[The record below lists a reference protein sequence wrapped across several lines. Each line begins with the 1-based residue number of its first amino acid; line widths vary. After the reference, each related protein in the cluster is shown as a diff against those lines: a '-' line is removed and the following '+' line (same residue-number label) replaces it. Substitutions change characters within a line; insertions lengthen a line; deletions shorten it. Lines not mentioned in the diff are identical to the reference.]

1 MSFLTINGVLYHYR
15 ENGNGRP
22 LILLHGFTGS
32 SVNWEGVTAVLSNH
46 FRLITVDLLG
56 HGRTDSPTEPARYH
70 MEKASVDLIALL
82 DKLGVAQTALLG
94 YSMGG
99 RLALYTA
106 VHHPHRISRLILE
119 SASPGLADETERAAR
134 RQRDDAL
141 ADQIERDGISDFV
154 DFWESL
160 GLWESQKRLSE
171 ETRLA
176 LRRQRLQNNPAGLA
190 DSLRGM
196 GSGVQP
202 SLWPQLARLNM
213 PVLLLA
219 GALDEKF
226 VGINR
231 QMAVKIST
239 ARLEIVAGAGHT
251 IHVERPSIFND
262 LLLQFLN
269 PSSRNFGK

>member
-1 MSFLTINGVLYHYR
+1 MPHLTINSCSYHCS

-32 SVNWEGVTAVLSNH
+32 SVNWRRVTAVLSNH
-46 FRLITVDLLG
+46 FRLITIDLLG
-56 HGRTDSPTEPARYH
+56 HGRTDSPNNPARYR
-70 MEKASVDLIALL
+70 MEQASADLIALL
-82 DKLGVAQTALLG
+82 DNLGVAQTALLG

-119 SASPGLADETERAAR
+119 SASPGLQTAVERSER
-134 RQRDDAL
+134 RQRDEAL
-141 ADQIERDGISDFV
+141 AGQIERDGIPTFV

-160 GLWESQKRLSE
+160 SLWESQKRLPE
-171 ETRLA
+171 GIRLT
-176 LRRQRLQNNPAGLA
+176 LRRQRLQNNSKGLA
-190 DSLRGM
+190 NTLRGM
-196 GSGVQP
+196 GTGVQP
-202 SLWPQLARLNM
+202 SLWPRLADLHM

-231 QMAVKIST
+231 QMAAQLPS
-239 ARLEIVAGAGHT
+239 ARLQIVADAGHT
-251 IHVERPSIFND
+251 IHLERPSIFNH

-269 PSSRNFGK
+269 QSGRNFGK